1 MDRSETARTRKPSRP
16 IGWRLLGA
24 ALAVGL
30 VASIASCGLANRDAE
45 QDNVQFDGIQS
56 AFDQGPGAF
65 EAAAAAMRQLVAA
78 NPDAQRIAWTYV
90 DVCITTSAEGQVCE
104 DASAAEQQAYEGLPN
119 ADGVFY
125 FARDADR
132 YYIRFNLND
141 PPQIYAMYAPGDL
154 EPADFAKSRGF
165 RSFRG
170 LRDGWSLLG
179 SIGDK
184 AKSDAQ
190 WLG

>member
-1 MDRSETARTRKPSRP
+1 MGR
-16 IGWRLLGA
+16 RLLGA
-24 ALAVGL
+24 ALSVGL
-30 VASIASCGLANRDAE
+30 VASIASCSFANRDAE
-45 QDNVQFDGIQS
+45 QDNVRFDGVQS
-56 AFDQGPGAF
+56 AFDQSSDAF
-65 EAAAAAMRQLVAA
+65 ETAAVAMRQFVAA
-78 NPDAQRIAWTYV
+78 NPDAQRIAWTYM
-90 DVCITTSAEGQVCE
+90 DVCITTSAEGQVCK
-104 DASAAEQQAYEGLPN
+104 DASAAEQQVYEGLPN

-141 PPQIYAMYAPGDL
+141 PPQIYAMYAPDDL
-154 EPADFAKSRGF
+154 KPADFAKSRGF

-190 WLG
+190 WLD